1 MSPQIWRLEGVL
13 PFSPILCLWTC
24 LMLPKSETCFHFRK
38 SLYAAHYFLW
48 VPFDITFA
56 VPLCSVFSW
65 HPCQTDSVY
74 FYLQRVDPVLQ
85 WTCSFF
91 DKRAAG
97 GKWGWSFHPIL
108 PTENLPRSR
117 RNYFPLSWCSIW
129 VSMSSI
135 YIWLLLY
142 PVVHMYVD
150 EWKNF
155 QQRVEWDEELKEN
168 EDKNEELRLWA
179 SYRGQTLARTGIA
192 D

>member
-1 MSPQIWRLEGVL
+1 
-13 PFSPILCLWTC
+13 
-24 LMLPKSETCFHFRK
+24 
-38 SLYAAHYFLW
+38 
-48 VPFDITFA
+48 
-56 VPLCSVFSW
+56 
-65 HPCQTDSVY
+65 
-74 FYLQRVDPVLQ
+74 
-85 WTCSFF
+85 
-91 DKRAAG
+91 
-97 GKWGWSFHPIL
+97 
-108 PTENLPRSR
+108 
-117 RNYFPLSWCSIW
+117 
-129 VSMSSI
+129 MSSI